1 MKGNNKKLLLLLL
14 FDILFINKVLS
25 KVDKNSIESPDQTCD
40 KNDKINNNK
49 NNNINNN
56 NNNNG
61 KYENSNDNLNDLK
74 YSDYFLKQPVI
85 TKENIN
91 TSNYN
96 SSEYFDLS
104 VNKNILKYVKE
115 NGVIP
120 YPHQRFKEKQQ
131 GNFLHFM
138 HLAYAKNLPV
148 YFTIDQMIYPYIEI
162 TKQLNFDINE
172 FAFFPIYKSFL
183 DDIIEYG
190 IKTNF
195 NKGIVLFFSLG
206 LKFLNYDE
214 INEIINKK
222 IDNMDSFI
230 FNEKLCTNIINEIL
244 SRDENDT
251 NYIYNFTLLG
261 SKRSFNKLNFV
272 NVKKF
277 IKKGN
282 IISQKITNSLRFF
295 QEFIFDAS
303 KELYN
308 IYLIGKLID
317 ESGQGKIYLKI
328 KKFTQYLFNEEE
340 ENMNPLELYQY
351 INNNYKNITKDEK
364 QINELYEKIKE
375 KIRKP
380 KYFNFLEKIDFYNK
394 EHEKLYYE
402 EKNKE
407 INLFSYSTNIENW
420 VNDKMINYE
429 KGRLFPSIVELIDI
443 AYDGKIGRN
452 TILKRFNAKEIND
465 NLLIYRDGIDMMKE
479 LNESKTLI
487 EQSLKKEK
495 NKWINSYENS
505 FNYLLNIIGHTSKEN
520 DRNSLIKSFNT
531 ILGSYIHFKKDII
544 LIQQFSNISYAK
556 DGNIPDIIFE
566 NNTKFYKEIKKV
578 TEKYKENIIELVE
591 CLSNKDIKGRI
602 IEIVDFKLNRLFK
615 AYDNILNILN
625 NKNKDNKNIIDEMF
639 YYDRRSGQYQGWY
652 VDLYKDNN
660 FAVEY
665 NLDIYAYNY
674 YIANPIRQIQF
685 QGAIIYEAMNYPEI
699 GLISIDDKEN
709 KEKKLYLFSSYAGNE
724 YPHDYL
730 EKIDFKGL
738 QELIVSRKY

>member
-1 MKGNNKKLLLLLL
+1 M
-14 FDILFINKVLS
+14 
-25 KVDKNSIESPDQTCD
+25 
-40 KNDKINNNK
+40 
-49 NNNINNN
+49 
-56 NNNNG
+56 
-61 KYENSNDNLNDLK
+61 
-74 YSDYFLKQPVI
+74 DY
-85 TKENIN
+85 
-91 TSNYN
+91 
-96 SSEYFDLS
+96 
-104 VNKNILKYVKE
+104 
-115 NGVIP
+115 G
-120 YPHQRFKEKQQ
+120 
-131 GNFLHFM
+131 
-138 HLAYAKNLPV
+138 
-148 YFTIDQMIYPYIEI
+148 
-162 TKQLNFDINE
+162 
-172 FAFFPIYKSFL
+172 
-183 DDIIEYG
+183 
-190 IKTNF
+190 
-195 NKGIVLFFSLG
+195 
-206 LKFLNYDE
+206 
-214 INEIINKK
+214 
-222 IDNMDSFI
+222 
-230 FNEKLCTNIINEIL
+230 
-244 SRDENDT
+244 
-251 NYIYNFTLLG
+251 
-261 SKRSFNKLNFV
+261 
-272 NVKKF
+272 
-277 IKKGN
+277 
-282 IISQKITNSLRFF
+282 SLRFF
-295 QEFIFDAS
+295 QEFIFDGS

-364 QINELYEKIKE
+364 QINELYEIIKE

-531 ILGSYIHFKKDII
+531 ILGIYIHFKKDII

-660 FAVEY
+660 FAVVY